1 MILFLRTRMH
11 KRLSTR
17 FYKPRLHRI
26 IYVVYVLNYSRLRCN
41 LSIVYVDVFTR
52 PREIMYV
59 DKDRIMYYVKK
70 TTDIYTLKN
79 TESILLRN
87 FLFVFFIGRLVAHN
101 KNTFSWWCIPA
112 ASQIRCCGRG
122 LTFSE
127 TRNVVSW

>member
-1 MILFLRTRMH
+1 MILFLRTRIN

-17 FYKPRLHRI
+17 FYKPRLRRI

-70 TTDIYTLKN
+70 NNWHIYIEKHGIYLV
-79 TESILLRN
+79 EERPIRLLHR
-87 FLFVFFIGRLVAHN
+87 
-101 KNTFSWWCIPA
+101 S
-112 ASQIRCCGRG
+112 
-122 LTFSE
+122 
-127 TRNVVSW
+127 TRRPQQKHV